1 MQNLLNKT
9 NRFYKFL
16 QTKYPC
22 SMPIDLR
29 VYKTTTWPDFTGE
42 IRKYTNDTLMILVV
56 QGKQTQKQ
64 TLFTLAHEYGHAL
77 QFDRK
82 EVFDRTGYNNVDW
95 AKEIEANNFAE
106 KVTQEYK
113 SWRGN

>member
-56 QGKQTQKQ
+56 QGKQTQKE

-82 EVFDRTGYNNVDW
+82 EIFAKDTTGVDW
-95 AKEIEANNFAE
+95 KKEIEANFFAE

-113 SWRGN
+113 NWKGK

>member
-42 IRKYTNDTLMILVV
+42 IRKYPNDTLMILVA

-77 QFDRK
+77 QHDRK
-82 EVFDRTGYNNVDW
+82 EVFNKGADGVDW
-95 AKEIEANNFAE
+95 KKEIEANFFAE

-113 SWRGN
+113 SWKGK